1 MGIPQ
6 ILMIVL
12 FTARIVVAIMQHG
25 ELTADLRRRN
35 AFYEILANAIII
47 AILYAGGFWSQ

>member
-12 FTARIVVAIMQHG
+12 LTANVVVALIRHG
-25 ELTADLRRRN
+25 EVNVDVRRRN
-35 AFYEILANAIII
+35 AFYDILGVAIV
-47 AILYAGGFWSQ
+47 ASILYAGGFWSQ